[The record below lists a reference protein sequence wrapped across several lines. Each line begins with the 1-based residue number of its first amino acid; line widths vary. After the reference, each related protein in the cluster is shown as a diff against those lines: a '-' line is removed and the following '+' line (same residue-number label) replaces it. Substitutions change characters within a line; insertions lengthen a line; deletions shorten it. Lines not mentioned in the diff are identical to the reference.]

1 MATVCP
7 CGCWRK
13 IDSSTHGAA
22 VGVVRM
28 DAMLAVVR
36 PAAGRGL
43 PAEPSDG
50 ARAAELRTTIAD
62 GEQIRRWF
70 VDRVHGDA
78 RPGVTPDVVTL
89 TRRMTEF
96 AAAVR
101 DLLTAVPA

>member
-1 MATVCP
+1 
-7 CGCWRK
+7 
-13 IDSSTHGAA
+13 
-22 VGVVRM
+22 M